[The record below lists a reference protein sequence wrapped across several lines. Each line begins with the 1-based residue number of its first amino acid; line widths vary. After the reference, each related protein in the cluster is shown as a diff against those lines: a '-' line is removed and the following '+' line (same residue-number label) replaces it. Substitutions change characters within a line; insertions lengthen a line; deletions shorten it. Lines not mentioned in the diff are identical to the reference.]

1 QMLSL
6 DLIARRPDLAAQK
19 ARVESAAKE
28 IGAAKT
34 DFYPNINL
42 MGVVGLESLFWS
54 TLFQQKNYSSS
65 LEPALHLPIF
75 TAGRLRAQLMEKVAV
90 FNEAVYTYDELILQ
104 ATQEIADNLTAMA
117 RIQKEIE
124 LRTRSLTVAQT
135 KAKLNW
141 RRFQNAIEDRIGFL
155 NAKNQVLNE
164 ELILIQLE
172 YGKQLASIQ
181 LIRSLGGGYLE

>member
-1 QMLSL
+1 MLSL